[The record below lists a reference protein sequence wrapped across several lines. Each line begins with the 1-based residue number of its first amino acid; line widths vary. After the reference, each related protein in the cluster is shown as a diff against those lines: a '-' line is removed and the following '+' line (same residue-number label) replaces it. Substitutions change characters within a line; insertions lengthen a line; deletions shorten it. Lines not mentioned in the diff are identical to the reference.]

1 MYPYVIFDLDG
12 TLLNTIDDLA
22 NAGNHVCRLHGWPT
36 HSVDEFK
43 RMVGNGIPKL
53 VERFAPE
60 GTGAPVLEQA
70 LGEFMAWYGVHK
82 ADQTAPYPG
91 MLQAVRRLKEAG
103 VSIAVL
109 SNKADEMAGPV
120 VEGYYPQIFPLVQGA
135 LTGIPTKPDPTLLH
149 RLMERM
155 GASQENTLFVGD
167 SNVDI
172 QTAKNG
178 GLTSCGVLWGFRSRQ
193 ELEQEGADYLASTPE
208 DLLTLIL
215 GEKGGRETRHL
226 GPEDVE
232 EAAAILRSGGLVGIP
247 TETVYGLGANGLD
260 PEAVAHIFEAK
271 GRPQDNP
278 LILHIPSADH
288 LERYCADIPQSAFD
302 LARAC
307 WPGPLTM
314 ILKRRPIVPDV
325 VTAGMDTVGMRCPS
339 HPVCR
344 AILQAAEVP
353 VAAPSGNTSGRPSP
367 TTAGH
372 MAEDMDGKIDGIVDG
387 GPCAVGV
394 ESTIIDL
401 TVTPP
406 RLLRPGGLPLE
417 ALEEVLGT
425 VAVDKAVTGLLKDGE
440 KPRAPGM
447 KYRHYAPKAPVTAVT
462 GDPAHSALV
471 IRGLLREKAGVICFD
486 EFAGYFEGHI
496 VHRLGPFTDK
506 LAQAQRVFDALR
518 TFDGTDVTEIFAQ
531 CPDDAGLGL
540 AVGNRLKKAAGFH
553 LIDGDAPV
561 VIGITGGTGSG
572 KTSALQALEALGGT
586 VLDCDAVYHQALRE
600 DETLRRR
607 IRDAFGEVFRGTELD
622 RQKLGSLVF
631 SDPQALERLNGIIF
645 DYLPGVLRRR
655 MEGRVLVG
663 LDAINLIESGLGEL
677 CCRTVAVLAPGEQR
691 VQRIMQR
698 DHIPEEY
705 ARLRIQA
712 QKPDS
717 YYREHCTDVLEN
729 QEETPEAF
737 REKAEIFFRDLLRQ
751 LHHIT
756 EGGHEQ

>member
-22 NAGNHVCRLHGWPT
+22 GAGNHVCRLHGWPT

-353 VAAPSGNTSGRPSP
+353 VAAQPHYRRPHGGGHGRKDRCHRGRRS
-367 TTAGH
+367 
-372 MAEDMDGKIDGIVDG
+372 
-387 GPCAVGV
+387 
-394 ESTIIDL
+394 
-401 TVTPP
+401 
-406 RLLRPGGLPLE
+406 LLRGGGVHHRGP
-417 ALEEVLGT
+417 
-425 VAVDKAVTGLLKDGE
+425 D
-440 KPRAPGM
+440 
-447 KYRHYAPKAPVTAVT
+447 
-462 GDPAHSALV
+462 GDPAPAAAARRYHA
-471 IRGLLREKAGVICFD
+471 GAAGVRPGPGGGGPGGHPAD
-486 EFAGYFEGHI
+486 VRGRKAPGPGNEVPPLRPQGAGDSGGRSAGAHCGA
-496 VHRLGPFTDK
+496 HRP
-506 LAQAQRVFDALR
+506 Q
-518 TFDGTDVTEIFAQ
+518 
-531 CPDDAGLGL
+531 PDAG
-540 AVGNRLKKAAGFH
+540 
-553 LIDGDAPV
+553 
-561 VIGITGGTGSG
+561 
-572 KTSALQALEALGGT
+572 
-586 VLDCDAVYHQALRE
+586 
-600 DETLRRR
+600 
-607 IRDAFGEVFRGTELD
+607 
-622 RQKLGSLVF
+622 
-631 SDPQALERLNGIIF
+631 
-645 DYLPGVLRRR
+645 
-655 MEGRVLVG
+655 GR
-663 LDAINLIESGLGEL
+663 
-677 CCRTVAVLAPGEQR
+677 
-691 VQRIMQR
+691 
-698 DHIPEEY
+698 
-705 ARLRIQA
+705 
-712 QKPDS
+712 
-717 YYREHCTDVLEN
+717 
-729 QEETPEAF
+729 
-737 REKAEIFFRDLLRQ
+737 RDLL
-751 LHHIT
+751 
-756 EGGHEQ
+756 